1 MNPRRAVPVA
11 GVLRAPSLLPSGP
24 RSVLRS
30 LLRALAFVVAAPLAA
45 SADDLESVDEA
56 LVLYVGAEISP
67 DGDAILDILDDVIS
81 SVIGKVQIHVSD
93 GDTES
98 ESVVEFQKAYSDFSC
113 LAAWPAHFARDG
125 SWFDPLVSLF
135 TPEPSF
141 FRPLER
147 YGTEPELLPQCSRA
161 SPAHTFL
168 GPDEPREMLSFV
180 VSDTDAPDWK
190 NIELG
195 LREALGGVV
204 PPSGASALS
213 TLICPRIL
221 QIRTPVRAAVRL
233 RPQVATMA
241 DLIRTA
247 ADSLPPLPGR
257 GPLDLLEPVAVIP
270 TVAFRNGTHDF
281 SFERQPEHN
290 VIDVYFEHAAPLRGR
305 VHGPGSRQVRPEHCL
320 DHDSADW
327 PASRNLAL
335 RLDQSLRFVWK
346 QVGASTID
354 PAIAD
359 DSVRCRL
366 DVLAGRTFE
375 TFLPP
380 FGTATGSH
388 GDFDVCV
395 AAAPAPDPAADARE
409 PGGADVAAPQPA
421 VEPAPG
427 FPPMRTTVDAS
438 RQSAPHSDRSPVETW
453 TVIEAYED
461 LDSWWHT
468 HATEIESTDV
478 AVDRADA
485 VRSLLPANTRSAP
498 TGFGRVSDFADFPD
512 SPTIVVERDRMHLA
526 GEAELKT
533 AGSSNNRTAFLTT
546 FDVPVVSAA
555 SIPEPAPPEFRIRKS
570 SVYTLAHLRA
580 RQGGERC
587 LSFARRDEAKELLE
601 TYRSYF
607 LGPAYAPFADL
618 PEHKEA
624 VLLLCAGHG
633 PAGDLTGAKLGPA
646 LLRALHKQYP
656 GRFARENT
664 DIRATLLHQIGE
676 VTARRYYLFGHSI
689 LTHFQPG
696 TKADILRKPAGA
708 ENLVLCGL
716 VPGLRVIERGDP
728 KTDVCEVDSDGNF
741 AVQADKSVAGKLYD
755 VTLPTTLDEQ
765 VRCEPVPAAAGS
777 ANSAT
782 HPEATA
788 VEPSGPPA
796 PRRRGC
802 GDDELPDPHAVL
814 AKMSSLPYVF
824 RAALDVAYAFVPPR

>member
-1 MNPRRAVPVA
+1 MSRRRAVPVA

-24 RSVLRS
+24 RSVFRS
-30 LLRALAFVVAAPLAA
+30 LLRVLAFVVAAPLAA
-45 SADDLESVDEA
+45 GADDLESVDEA
-56 LVLYVGAEISP
+56 LVLYVGAEIPP
-67 DGDAILDILDDVIS
+67 DGDAILDILDDVITRDG
-81 SVIGKVQIHVSD
+81 IGEVRIHVSD
-93 GDTES
+93 GHT
-98 ESVVEFQKAYSDFSC
+98 ESVVEFQEAYLDFSC
-113 LAAWPAHFARDG
+113 LAAWTAHFTRDD
-125 SWFDPLVSLF
+125 SWINPLVRLF
-135 TPEPSF
+135 TLEPSF

-147 YGTEPELLPQCSRA
+147 YGTEPGLLPQCSRA
-161 SPAHTFL
+161 PPAHTFL
-168 GPDEPREMLSFV
+168 GPDEPREMLSFL
-180 VSDTDAPDWK
+180 VSDADAPDWK
-190 NIELG
+190 NIELN
-195 LREALGGVV
+195 LREALGGVI

-221 QIRTPVRAAVRL
+221 QIRTPVRAALRL
-233 RPQVATMA
+233 RPQVAKMA

-247 ADSLPPLPGR
+247 AHSLPSLPGR
-257 GPLDLLEPVAVIP
+257 GPLDLLEHVAGIP
-270 TVAFRNGTHDF
+270 TVAFRNGTHGF

-290 VIDVYFEHAAPLRGR
+290 VIDVYFEHAAPLQGR

-335 RLDQSLRFVWK
+335 RLDQGLRFVWK
-346 QVGASTID
+346 QVAASTID
-354 PAIAD
+354 PATAD

-375 TFLPP
+375 TFHPP
-380 FGTATGSH
+380 FGTATGPH

-395 AAAPAPDPAADARE
+395 AAAPAPDPAA
-409 PGGADVAAPQPA
+409 
-421 VEPAPG
+421 EPAPE

-438 RQSAPHSDRSPVETW
+438 RQSAPHADRSPVETW

-461 LDSWWHT
+461 LSSWWHT

-478 AVDRADA
+478 AVDRANA
-485 VRSLLPANTRSAP
+485 VRGLLPANARSAP

-512 SPTIVVERDRMHLA
+512 SPTIVVERDRMYLA
-526 GEAELKT
+526 GEAELTT
-533 AGSSNNRTAFLTT
+533 AGRSNNRTAFLTT

-570 SVYTLAHLRA
+570 SVYTLARLRA
-580 RQGGERC
+580 RQRGERC
-587 LSFARRDEAKELLE
+587 LSFARHDEAKELLE

-607 LGPAYAPFADL
+607 LGPAYVPFADL

-624 VLLLCAGHG
+624 VLLHCAGHG

-646 LLRALHKQYP
+646 LLRALHKHDP
-656 GRFARENT
+656 ERFARNNP

-696 TKADILRKPAGA
+696 TEAGNLRKPAGA
-708 ENLVLCGL
+708 EQLVLCRL

-728 KTDVCEVDSDGNF
+728 KTDVCEVDSDGKF
-741 AVQADKSVAGKLYD
+741 AVRADESVAGRLYD

-765 VRCEPVPAAAGS
+765 VRCAPVPATAGS

-782 HPEATA
+782 HPEAAA

-814 AKMSSLPYVF
+814 ATMSSLPYVF